1 MPEKIGSISPYG
13 IHLKIKMIKWRSN
26 FFEYKGIIKFG
37 DTLIDIHSDDYLN
50 KGCGVTLWPC
60 HFTIKKYL
68 KAKEEEDE
76 ELWKLK
82 YNFTMQKTYNPQ
94 KNPLKRKPK
103 SFKIVLL

>member
-1 MPEKIGSISPYG
+1 
-13 IHLKIKMIKWRSN
+13 
-26 FFEYKGIIKFG
+26 
-37 DTLIDIHSDDYLN
+37 
-50 KGCGVTLWPC
+50 LWPC

-68 KAKEEEDE
+68 KAKEEEEE